1 MIKAKSNLFLICT
14 KLKGK
19 VKKNML
25 QKKSKKGKKKVK
37 YEMCDRNSQKKKAK
51 EECEGGL
58 CLFFSLSPLL
68 TFPYSQEPL
77 LSFSLFISFA
87 HNLFVTKGVLS

>member
-1 MIKAKSNLFLICT
+1 MYKIEGKS
-14 KLKGK
+14 
-19 VKKNML
+19 KKKYVT
-25 QKKSKKGKKKVK
+25 KKSKKGKKKVK

-77 LSFSLFISFA
+77 LSFLLFISFA